1 MERADLAAEPGQPA
15 VWPVV
20 AVREA
25 QLLLVACSRQPWRR
39 LARHARQAVEEAV
52 RLARHE
58 PPAGCFAAVR
68 LEDSEARPATPVE
81 AFAGLVPPASHSAPA
96 TACHSRQAWR
106 RLARHGRQAVE
117 EAAVRLARHEPQAG
131 CFAAVRLEEPE
142 ARPATP
148 VEAFVGLAPRAFRL
162 APATACHLR
171 QAWRRLARHG
181 RQAVEEAAVRLA
193 RHEPRPGCFA
203 AARLEGS
210 EARPATPVEAFVGL
224 APRAFRLDPATS
236 CHSRQ
241 ARPGREANQLP
252 AKLRAGRG
260 FSPELPDCCLQSM
273 SPFWPRMAA
282 GRHSRRSPPPRQ
294 LQHLRSFADPALGEG
309 YPD

>member
-117 EAAVRLARHEPQAG
+117 EAAVRLARHEP
-131 CFAAVRLEEPE
+131 
-142 ARPATP
+142 
-148 VEAFVGLAPRAFRL
+148 
-162 APATACHLR
+162 
-171 QAWRRLARHG
+171 
-181 RQAVEEAAVRLA
+181 
-193 RHEPRPGCFA
+193 RPGCFA

-210 EARPATPVEAFVGL
+210 EARPATPV
-224 APRAFRLDPATS
+224 AFRLAPATA

-241 ARPGREANQLP
+241 AMPGREANQLP

-294 LQHLRSFADPALGEG
+294 LQHLLSSGDPALGEA